1 MWATTIT
8 QRNTSG
14 KPSLFG
20 TMLGKPIIFSGGSAS
35 LEATDRKQLRLIA
48 QKAKASDERLF
59 VTGFARKGGGNAS
72 ELGSLSTERAKVA
85 AEYLAKQG
93 VRVWIR
99 YWGAG
104 SLNGT
109 GRTSDRRV
117 EIRTS
122 AKPIPRTLV
131 P

>member
-1 MWATTIT
+1 MWATPIT
-8 QRNTSG
+8 QRSDSG
-14 KPSLFG
+14 KPTLFG
-20 TMLGKPIIFSGGSAS
+20 SLLGAPVIFGPSSAK
-35 LEATDRKQLRLIA
+35 LDATDRKQLRLNA
-48 QKAKASDERLF
+48 QQAKSSDERLF
-59 VTGFARKGGGNAS
+59 VTGFARKGSGNAS

-109 GRTSDRRV
+109 GKTSDRRV
-117 EIRTS
+117 EIRTR